1 MDNTKDGSASFEYF
15 PFLSYAPS
23 GEAEGELVY
32 CNQGGESDFQE
43 LDKMGIS
50 VKGRVVLLRGYGGNV
65 SENNQAFDSSS
76 SSLLESA

>member
-1 MDNTKDGSASFEYF
+1 MDNTKDGSDSFKYF

-32 CNQGGESDFQE
+32 CNKGRESDFQE

-50 VKGRVVLLRGYGGNV
+50 VKGRVVLLRGYSGNV